1 MPESSAMPLTLHRL
15 CFMKVS
21 VLVAAASAN
30 LLLVNGL
37 AWSMPDQG
45 SMRMYNQR
53 MESLFLRLDSDG
65 NGRLEHQE
73 LNGRPA
79 LQRQLK
85 RNTGRD
91 FLLLEDI
98 RTQKGTVRGQRLT
111 RRFRGADRNSDRRLN
126 RREAARLPWIERHF
140 DGLDRNRDGHVT
152 LGELW
157 DLQRSLAPRQRRP

>member
-1 MPESSAMPLTLHRL
+1 MPLPLPRL
-15 CFMKVS
+15 RSLKGS
-21 VLVAAASAN
+21 VQVAAASAN
-30 LLLVNGL
+30 LVPAGGL

-73 LNGRPA
+73 LNGRRA
-79 LQRQLK
+79 FQRQLK
-85 RNTGRD
+85 RKTGRD

-140 DGLDRNRDGHVT
+140 DGLDRNKDGHVT
-152 LGELW
+152 LEELW

>member
-1 MPESSAMPLTLHRL
+1 MAESSAMPLTLHRL
-15 CFMKVS
+15 WLMKVS
-21 VLVAAASAN
+21 VMIAAASAN
-30 LLLVNGL
+30 LMLVNGL

-45 SMRMYNQR
+45 SMRVYNQR

-65 NGRLEHQE
+65 NGRLEHQA

-79 LQRQLK
+79 FQRQLK
-85 RNTGRD
+85 RKTGSG

-126 RREAARLPWIERHF
+126 RTEAARLPWIERHF

-152 LGELW
+152 LEELW

>member
-1 MPESSAMPLTLHRL
+1 
-15 CFMKVS
+15 MKVS
-21 VLVAAASAN
+21 VLIAAASAT
-30 LLLVNGL
+30 LLLVDGL
-37 AWSMPDQG
+37 AWSRPDQG
-45 SMRMYNQR
+45 SMRVYNQR

-85 RNTGRD
+85 RNMGRD

-152 LGELW
+152 LEELW